1 MTPTPM
7 PKAQSRVTSSG
18 RSSANVS
25 RRVVRGGAIA
35 AVLLVAGPL
44 SAGSAFGEPVAL
56 DASGVSFSFIDADD
70 VLPGS
75 DDGDIFLY
83 ENVATIGDVTIDA
96 KLTVTE
102 TFNLVDDSLDW
113 VFYDQTLVDL
123 FNSDRETENP
133 GSDNLVETGCY
144 EDVADFGGPS
154 YLGQPEHY
162 LVGSDVFDSSTAFES
177 GSDFRSGSVLSIA
190 DEAKDDSD
198 DEEDSAINTEIRA
211 CGGLVFYPDPSN
223 PEQYSF
229 PGYVRFSIDFTD
241 AATDLPVLLTNL
253 NLSAF
258 DIDGGQYLRMFDPL
272 PDSFEVFDVS
282 LLDIC
287 GPAPLV
293 SGSACAEE
301 GDYAGTSSFL
311 SGNPSLE
318 FYGDDSS
325 DDDEVYEWAA
335 VARYTTP
342 TSTVSYQ
349 FGVKNGGGGSLEVR
363 FDDIDWDGGSG
374 GGNGRESAP
383 TLAQTGIPG
392 ESTLQITGLA
402 LAAFALGGLL
412 VVIGRNRK
420 QAPRGLK

>member
-1 MTPTPM
+1 MPTP
-7 PKAQSRVTSSG
+7 KAHSRGTSSG
-18 RSSANVS
+18 RSSATVS

-35 AVLLVAGPL
+35 AVLVVAGPL

-56 DASGVSFSFIDADD
+56 DASGVSFSFIDADAND
-70 VLPGS
+70 VLVRS
-75 DDGDIFLY
+75 EEGDSFLY
-83 ENVATIGDVTIDA
+83 ENVATIGDVTIDGL
-96 KLTVTE
+96 LTVTE
-102 TFNLVDDSLDW
+102 TFNLVDDSLN
-113 VFYDQTLVDL
+113 VGFYDRAVVDVI
-123 FNSDRETENP
+123 NINREDETP
-133 GSDNLVETGCY
+133 GSPDLVMAGCY
-144 EDVADFGGPS
+144 EDAPETSF
-154 YLGQPEHY
+154 LAQPDDY
-162 LVGSDVFDSSTAFES
+162 LVGSDVFDSSTAFLI
-177 GSDFRSGSVLSIA
+177 GSDFRVGSILSIA

-211 CGGLVFYPDPSN
+211 CGGFVPYPDPSN
-223 PEQYSF
+223 PAEYSF

-293 SGSACAEE
+293 PGSACAEE

-349 FGVKNGGGGSLEVR
+349 FGVRDGGGGSLEVR